1 MRSCHKVAS
10 VGKASSSKRT
20 KRDLGHTVREQEVLA
35 AATAGYFMAIRVG
48 FGFPQAEYNKFPEAW
63 VAEYTRDGLM
73 IEDPV
78 MRWVYRNVGA
88 VRWSELALADSS
100 GVLARAAHH
109 GLRHGLS
116 ISCQDADGAFRS
128 FGSFARPD
136 REFHD
141 EEVAALCDVMDW
153 RHNNSKPLVQLT
165 AAEREA
171 LGLVRDGLLLK
182 EIARELGISE
192 TAVKQRLK
200 NARIKLKAR
209 NGSHA
214 VSIAVKASLI

>member
-1 MRSCHKVAS
+1 
-10 VGKASSSKRT
+10 
-20 KRDLGHTVREQEVLA
+20 
-35 AATAGYFMAIRVG
+35 
-48 FGFPQAEYNKFPEAW
+48 
-63 VAEYTRDGLM
+63 
-73 IEDPV
+73 
-78 MRWVYRNVGA
+78 
-88 VRWSELALADSS
+88 
-100 GVLARAAHH
+100 
-109 GLRHGLS
+109 
-116 ISCQDADGAFRS
+116 
-128 FGSFARPD
+128 
-136 REFHD
+136 
-141 EEVAALCDVMDW
+141 MDW